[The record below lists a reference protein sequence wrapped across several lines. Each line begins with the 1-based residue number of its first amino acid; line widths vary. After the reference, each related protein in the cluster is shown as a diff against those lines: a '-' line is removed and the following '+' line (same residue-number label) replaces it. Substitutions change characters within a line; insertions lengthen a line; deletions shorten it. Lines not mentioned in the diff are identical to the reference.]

1 MTRQQAISR
10 QCAMGIPISEIAAEF
25 GISVAQALHIDAV
38 EQSRKAN
45 RPRVQYQAPKP
56 RDWRTARP
64 AVDRVRRGEPC
75 RTPECS
81 ETVERGSYCAHC
93 RLIVYARVA

>member
-10 QCAMGIPISEIAAEF
+10 QCAAGVPVAEIAAEF
-25 GISVAQALHIDAV
+25 GISVAQVLHIDAV
-38 EQSRKAN
+38 EQVRKAN
-45 RPRVQYQAPKP
+45 SRRPTYQAPQP